1 MIALLS
7 LHPSP
12 FPAESGSSSCVPTSF
27 PIHTGWSFTQVSE
40 RGETPVNAKDE
51 WIPTSTFPTSVHV
64 ELIKLGK
71 IPDPYIGLNEW
82 DVQWVG
88 EADWAFRTSF
98 QLQPKD
104 LSELNA
110 DLVFDGLDTY
120 CTVQLN
126 GKVILE
132 ASNMFLPYRVP
143 VKEHLLEGSNE
154 LLLTFPST
162 FVKGRELQEK
172 HGKFGLWNGDSSR
185 LHVRTA
191 QYTYGWDWGPVLRTI
206 GPWRPITLEAYSVR
220 LSDVRVRQ
228 DVKEDLSAKLSVD
241 LEVSEKSSDLSASVV
256 LKSSTGTVI
265 KKSPDL
271 TVKGGQ
277 GVAEFEFAK
286 GELDLWYPVGYG
298 KQALYTVDVQV
309 ADKSGK
315 QVAAHSQRI
324 GIRRARVVEDPL
336 EGQEGRTFLFEINN
350 VRIFCGGSNWIPA
363 DNFLTTITPERYRAW
378 LQLLVDGNQ
387 NMVRIWAGGIY
398 EDDSFYDTCDELGIL
413 VWQDFM
419 FGCGQYPAYD
429 SLLESVKLE
438 AEANVKRM
446 RHHPS
451 LVIWA
456 GNNEDYQVAESLKL
470 ELDYDADPNKVDF
483 RKTNFPARHI
493 YEVVLPEVVNRLS
506 DTHYHRASPYSGYGK
521 PTTDRTYG
529 DIHQWN
535 VWHGSQ
541 EPWHNWDIL
550 SGRFVSE
557 FGMEGFPNI
566 RTVDYWLGGDKNE
579 RYPQSRIMNNHNKAD
594 GFERRLELY
603 LVENFKHAFDIESYV
618 YYTQIMQAETLASAY
633 RLWRREWRGRGKE
646 YTSGALVWQIND
658 CWPVTSWAIIDYFL
672 RPKPAY
678 FTIARELRPY
688 TVGMTR
694 KIVKTPLGPK
704 SALYSSIETRLEVWG
719 TNSTLETKKATLEL
733 RSFDIENGGKLID
746 TQNLDVGLAPNS
758 STELWKGVLPGEGK
772 RTRDSDPHKA
782 IVVQARLLDTNGEV
796 LARYSNWPEP
806 FKFIHFPTPEQV
818 GLKIS
823 TSNGKAIDEA
833 LIVLSTSIPIKGI
846 ILDVEGEDAKWSD
859 QAIDLV
865 PGDDQT
871 VIVKGLKGREVKAR
885 YLGDGSA

>member
-1 MIALLS
+1 MMAHIS
-7 LHPSP
+7 RYLHPKLSP
-12 FPAESGSSSCVPTSF
+12 TSTIFLRQAPPVPTSL
-27 PIHTGWSFTQVSE
+27 PIHEGWSFTQVDE
-40 RGETPVNAKDE
+40 RGDVSVIAKGE
-51 WIPTSTFPTSVHV
+51 WIPASTFPTSVHV

-88 EADWAFRTSF
+88 EADWAFSTSF
-98 QLQPKD
+98 QLQSKD
-104 LSELNA
+104 LSDPNA

-126 GKVILE
+126 GKVVLE
-132 ASNMFLPYRVP
+132 ANNMFLSYRVP
-143 VKEHLLEGSNE
+143 VKEYLVEGSNE

-206 GPWRPITLEAYSVR
+206 GPWRPIKLETYAVR

-241 LEVSEKSSDLSASVV
+241 LEVSDKSKGDLSAMVV
-256 LKSSTGTVI
+256 LKSSAGAVI
-265 KKSPDL
+265 KKAADL

-277 GVAEFEFAK
+277 SVAEFELAK
-286 GELDLWYPVGYG
+286 GEVDLWYPSGSR
-298 KQALYTVDVQV
+298 V
-309 ADKSGK
+309 AT
-315 QVAAHSQRI
+315 HSQRI

-336 EGQEGRTFLFEINN
+336 EGQDGRTFLFEINN

-429 SLLESVKLE
+429 SLIESVKLE
-438 AEANVKRM
+438 AESNVKRM

-470 ELDYDADPNKVDF
+470 ELDYDADPTQVDF
-483 RKTNFPARHI
+483 RKTNFPARYI

-566 RTVDYWLGGDKNE
+566 RTVDYWLGGDKDE
-579 RYPQSRIMNNHNKAD
+579 RHPQSRIMNNHNKAD

-646 YTSGALVWQIND
+646 YTAGALVWQIND
-658 CWPVTSWAIIDYFL
+658 CWPVTSWAIVDYFL

-694 KIVKTPLGPK
+694 KTIKTPLGPR
-704 SALYSSIETRLEVWG
+704 SALYSSIETRLEMWG
-719 TNSTLETKKATLEL
+719 TNSTLEAKNAILEI
-733 RSFDIENGGKLID
+733 RSFDLEDGGKLID
-746 TQNLDVGLAPNS
+746 TQRLDVTLAPNS
-758 STELWKGVLPGEGK
+758 STELWKARLPGE
-772 RTRDSDPHKA
+772 DSK
-782 IVVQARLLDTNGEV
+782 V

-806 FKFIHFPTPEQV
+806 FKFIHFPSPEEV
-818 GLKIS
+818 GLRIS
-823 TSNGKAIDEA
+823 TTNGENPNET
-833 LIVLSTSIPIKGI
+833 LVTLSTSIPIKGI
-846 ILDVEGEDAKWSD
+846 ILDTEGEDAKWSD

-871 VIVKGLKGREVKAR
+871 VVVEGLKGRDVKAR

>member
-1 MIALLS
+1 MPS
-7 LHPSP
+7 LI
-12 FPAESGSSSCVPTSF
+12 
-27 PIHTGWSFTQVSE
+27 PIHSNWSFTQVGQ
-40 RGETPVNAKDE
+40 RGNESVTAKDE
-51 WIPTSTFPTSVHV
+51 WLPTSTFPTSVHV

-88 EADWAFRTSF
+88 EADWQFRTSF
-98 QLQPKD
+98 SLQAKQISDPY
-104 LSELNA
+104 A
-110 DLVFDGLDTY
+110 DIVFDGLDTY
-120 CTVQLN
+120 CTVELN
-126 GKVILE
+126 GKAILE
-132 ASNMFLPYRVP
+132 ANNMFLPYRIT
-143 VKEHLLEGSNE
+143 VKEHLVEGTNE
-154 LLLTFPST
+154 LVLTFPST

-172 HGKFGLWNGDSSR
+172 HGKFSLWNGDSSR

-206 GPWRPITLEAYSVR
+206 GPWRPITLETYTVR

-228 DVKEDLSAKLSVD
+228 DVKEDLSAELSVD
-241 LEVSEKSSDLSASVV
+241 IEVSEKSSGLTSSIV
-256 LKSSTGTVI
+256 LKSSTGSVVKSADVKI
-265 KKSPDL
+265 KDGRALAAFKL
-271 TVKGGQ
+271 
-277 GVAEFEFAK
+277 AK
-286 GELDLWYPVGYG
+286 EEIDLWYPVGYG
-298 KQALYTVDVQV
+298 KPALYTVDVQV
-309 ADKSGK
+309 ADESGK
-315 QVAAHSQRI
+315 EVAAHSQRI
-324 GIRRARVVEDPL
+324 GIRRARVVEEPL

-350 VRIFCGGSNWIPA
+350 IRMFCGGSNWIPA
-363 DNFLTTITPERYRAW
+363 DNFLTNITAERYRAW

-398 EDDSFYDTCDELGIL
+398 EDDVFYDTCDELGIL

-429 SLLESVKLE
+429 SLVESVKLE

-493 YEVVLPEVVNRLS
+493 YEVVLPEVVGRLS
-506 DTHYHRASPYSGYGK
+506 ETHYHRASPYSGYGK

-557 FGMEGFPNI
+557 FGMEGFPDI
-566 RTVDYWLGGDKNE
+566 RTVDYWLGGNKAE
-579 RYPQSRIMNNHNKAD
+579 RHPQSRIMNNHNKAD

-633 RLWRREWRGRGKE
+633 RLWRREWRGKGKE
-646 YTSGALVWQIND
+646 YTAGALVWQIND
-658 CWPVTSWAIIDYFL
+658 CWPVTSWAIVDYFL

-694 KIVKTPLGPK
+694 KTIKKPLSPT
-704 SALYSSIETRLEVWG
+704 SALYASIETHIELWG
-719 TNSTLETKKATLEL
+719 TNSTLESAQVTLEI

-746 TQNLDVGLAPNS
+746 TQKLNVTLAPNS

-772 RTRDSDPHKA
+772 RTRDSDPHNVV
-782 IVVQARLLDTNGEV
+782 VVQARLLSTDGKV

-823 TSNGKAIDEA
+823 TSKGEGSDDT
-833 LIVLSTSIPIKGI
+833 LVTLSSSIPIKGI
-846 ILDVEGEDAKWSD
+846 ILDVDGEEVKWSD
-859 QAIDLV
+859 QAIDLA
-865 PGDDQT
+865 PGDDQ
-871 VIVKGLKGREVKAR
+871 VVVAKGLKGRQVKGR
-885 YLGDGSA
+885 YLGDGTA